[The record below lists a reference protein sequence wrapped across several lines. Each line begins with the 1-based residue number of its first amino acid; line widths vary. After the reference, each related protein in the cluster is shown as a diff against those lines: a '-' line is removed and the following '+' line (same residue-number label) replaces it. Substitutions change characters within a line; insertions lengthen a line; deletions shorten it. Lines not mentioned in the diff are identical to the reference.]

1 MKRKDEA
8 KRSARSWLQLY
19 RRPDLTE
26 RRFGTQC
33 PWEPS
38 PIVSGWAPGSQWHHP
53 SFLLLRIDGDATEG
67 GEGPARRAWLKR
79 HKHMIIR
86 GIDRHAVGIASS
98 GNVLKP
104 GVGSGIND
112 AEYWPRGKISCG
124 HVIAVVR
131 RVVRRLVNT
140 AHLRDDFD
148 DPTRDPINN
157 DLARLEID

>member
-38 PIVSGWAPGSQWHHP
+38 PIVSGWAPGSQWPHP
-53 SFLLLRIDGDATEG
+53 SFLLLRIDGHATEG

-79 HKHMIIR
+79 HKDVIIR
-86 GIDRHAVGIASS
+86 RLDRHTVGIGSRS
-98 GNVLKP
+98 NVLKP

-112 AEYWPRGKISCG
+112 AQYRPVGHIPCC
-124 HVIAVVR
+124 HVIAVVC
-131 RVVRRLVNT
+131 RVERRLVN
-140 AHLRDDFD
+140 ASHLRDDFD
-148 DPTRDPINN
+148 DGARGPITN